1 MLIMKADAA
10 YPGKF
15 DFRYN
20 LEKVL
25 QETVPAGKGWYAE
38 NQAEKP
44 IEGGENALW
53 RKGSFEVMNMN
64 TGEVLYSK
72 LVRSGRGSG
81 RGKRRTHNPRTV
93 MRLSGGTDR
102 QSFYLKSEKKKNGR
116 IDLKPRG

>member
-72 LVRSGRGSG
+72 LVRSGWGSG
-81 RGKRRTHNPRTV
+81 RGKRRTHKRRTHILAPSCACQV
-93 MRLSGGTDR
+93 APIVNHFISNR
-102 QSFYLKSEKKKNGR
+102 KKKKKTG
-116 IDLKPRG
+116 G